1 MRLLSLQHPG
11 ANYAGLF
18 ADAANAAGIV
28 YDQWCPGDG
37 EPAPGELAGYDAL
50 IVLGGAQNVEDEP
63 TLPYLTEEIDLIGD
77 ALDRGTPILGVCLGA
92 QLLAA
97 ATGAEVVRVGR
108 PEIGWHPIQTLPASQ
123 EDPVFCALPERFS
136 AYCWHS
142 FAVELPEQATALAS
156 SEQCTHAFRL
166 GGSSWG
172 VQFHPE
178 VTREI
183 LLEWFADYRSDPD
196 AVALGFDPATAEADL
211 DGRLAPWAV
220 FGRALFSA
228 FVAEARR
235 SAAEPRRP
243 APIPPGSRAPNA

>member
-18 ADAANAAGIV
+18 ADAATAAGIV

-37 EPAPGELAGYDAL
+37 EPAPGELAGYEAL

-63 TLPYLTEEIDLIGD
+63 TLPYLTEEIGLIGD

-97 ATGAEVVRVGR
+97 ATGAEVVRVAR
-108 PEIGWHPIQTLPASQ
+108 PEIGWHAVGTLPSSEQ
-123 EDPVFCALPERFS
+123 DPVFRALPERFS

-142 FAVELPEQATALAS
+142 FAVDLPEEGVALAS

-166 GGSSWG
+166 GERSWG

-196 AVALGFDPATAEADL
+196 AVAVGFDPAAAEAEL
-211 DGRLAPWAV
+211 EGRLAPWAV

-228 FVAEARR
+228 FVVEARR
-235 SAAEPRRP
+235 AAAEPRRP
-243 APIPPGSRAPNA
+243 APVPPGSQAPNA